1 MKLNLFKLMRISA
14 LKGDLEIGHLF
25 QVILF
30 KCIVFVEKYPLI
42 NKDQL
47 EHTEVSYK

>member
-1 MKLNLFKLMRISA
+1 MRISGF
-14 LKGDLEIGHLF
+14 KGGLEIGDLF

-30 KCIVFVEKYPLI
+30 KCIVVVEKYPLI

-47 EHTEVSYK
+47 EHTVVSYK